1 MLDIGL
7 TKIAVIGVVALIVIG
22 PEKLPKVARI
32 VGNLVGKAQRYV
44 ADVKAEVNRSMD
56 LEELKK
62 MQAEANSALQDVG
75 SQVQSSMSSVSKD
88 FEDAWSQAN
97 NEALSSNHY
106 MTPASE
112 YKVPK
117 NVGVPKWVQCQIG
130 IKVEQ
135 VLKHMFY
142 RVLQEWHVTDQK
154 ILQFNFVSF
163 LNASHDK

>member
-62 MQAEANSALQDVG
+62 MQSEANSALHDVG
-75 SQVQSSMSSVSKD
+75 SQLQSSMSSVSKD

-97 NEALSSNHY
+97 NEALTSNHY

-112 YKVPK
+112 YKAPKKRWRAKVGAVPNWYKSRTGVKTHVLSGAARVARHRPK
-117 NVGVPKWVQCQIG
+117 NK
-130 IKVEQ
+130 
-135 VLKHMFY
+135 
-142 RVLQEWHVTDQK
+142 
-154 ILQFNFVSF
+154 SF
-163 LNASHDK
+163 

>member
-7 TKIAVIGVVALIVIG
+7 TKIAVIGVVALLVIG

-75 SQVQSSMSSVSKD
+75 SQLQTSMSSVSQD

-97 NEALSSNHY
+97 NEALTSNSY

-117 NVGVPKWVQCQIG
+117 KRWRAKVGAVPNWYKNRTGV
-130 IKVEQ
+130 KTH
-135 VLKHMFY
+135 VLSGAARVARY
-142 RVLQEWHVTDQK
+142 RPKNTS
-154 ILQFNFVSF
+154 I
-163 LNASHDK
+163 